1 MILFSEAMSADLFRH
16 LIQVAGIASL
26 EEARM
31 LVECGVKYLGFPLR
45 LSVHQEDLSEEE
57 AARISRSLIS
67 PCQAVAIT
75 YQNNALEV
83 AELSQF
89 LDAGMVQLHGDIGV
103 GQLSRLKSI
112 RPDLQVIKSLIV
124 GLYNPAQLRVMV
136 RAMEPFVDAFITD
149 TYDAVNGASGATGK
163 IHDWEISRDLV
174 AFSARPVIL
183 AGGLTP
189 ENVRQAILA
198 VRPSG
203 VDTHTGVEDACGKKD
218 RDKVKR
224 FVEQADLAFALIQG
238 SC

>member
-1 MILFSEAMSADLFRH
+1 MSADSFRH

-31 LVECGVKYLGFPLR
+31 LVECGVTYLGFPLR
-45 LSVHQEDLSEEE
+45 LPVHQEDLSEEE
-57 AARISRSLIS
+57 TARISRSLIG

-75 YQNNALEV
+75 YQDDASEI
-83 AELSQF
+83 AELCQF

-103 GQLSRLKSI
+103 DQLSRLKSI

-163 IHDWEISRDLV
+163 THDWEISR
-174 AFSARPVIL
+174 
-183 AGGLTP
+183 
-189 ENVRQAILA
+189 
-198 VRPSG
+198 
-203 VDTHTGVEDACGKKD
+203 
-218 RDKVKR
+218 
-224 FVEQADLAFALIQG
+224 
-238 SC
+238 

>member
-1 MILFSEAMSADLFRH
+1 MSADSFRP

-45 LSVHQEDLSEEE
+45 LPVHQEDLSEEE
-57 AARISRSLIS
+57 VVRILRSLVD
-67 PCQAVAIT
+67 PCQTVAIT
-75 YQNNALEV
+75 YQDEALEI
-83 AELSQF
+83 AELSRF
-89 LDAGMVQLHGDIGV
+89 LDVGMVQLHGDIAV
-103 GQLSRLKSI
+103 GQLSRLKLI
-112 RPDLQVIKSLIV
+112 RPDLQVVKSLIV
-124 GLYNPAQLRVMV
+124 GLYNPGQLRDMV

-163 IHDWEISRDLV
+163 THDWEISRELL

-198 VRPSG
+198 VKPAG
-203 VDTHTGVEDACGKKD
+203 VDTHTGVEDTFGKKD

-224 FVEQADLAFALIQG
+224 FVEQAHSAFALIHR